1 MDDAGTEFTERG
13 NNYTFNPGIKRG
25 NSILHMKTRF
35 YFNQRKV
42 TKADKAACSR
52 KKVIYILKVQNM
64 QGCEFGNSEK

>member
-1 MDDAGTEFTERG
+1 MDDAGTKFTERG

-42 TKADKAACSR
+42 TKADKVACSR
-52 KKVIYILKVQNM
+52 KKVIHP
-64 QGCEFGNSEK
+64 